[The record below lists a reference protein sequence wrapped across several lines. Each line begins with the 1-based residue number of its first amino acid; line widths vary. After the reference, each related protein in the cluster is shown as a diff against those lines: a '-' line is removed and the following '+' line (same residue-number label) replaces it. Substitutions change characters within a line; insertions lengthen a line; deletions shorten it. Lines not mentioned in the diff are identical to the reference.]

1 MSVTSLPA
9 LPTFARRF
17 PDKPATISGSTG
29 EVVTFGE
36 LDSESLHLARYFTAR
51 GLQPGDVV
59 ALLLKNTPGYLT
71 VSWGAERSGL
81 VFVPVNWHLGPAE
94 AAYIVSN
101 SGAKALI
108 ASAGL
113 ASLAE
118 AVLAANPQL
127 DIALAV
133 DGEIPG
139 FDNYEAALNSVVAG
153 VDSHERQGAYMFYSS
168 GTTGS
173 PKGIMPAVPDAPF
186 GAGLPIESLLK
197 AQFGMGEDTV
207 YLSLGPLYH
216 SAPQG
221 WSLGTQSHGGTTVI
235 VDSFDAEQTLA
246 LIEQYR
252 VTHVQVVPTMFVR
265 MLKLPQE
272 VRDRYDLSSLR
283 LVFHAAAPCPPDVK
297 ERMIEWLGPRVI
309 EFYSA
314 SEFNSLFVIDSASW
328 LTHRGSV
335 GRAVVGTPHI
345 LDDDGNELPVGE
357 VGEVWI
363 ENGNRFEYHGEPA
376 KTAAA
381 YNDRGWS
388 TLGDLGSLDAE
399 GYLYLSDRRTDLI
412 ISGGVNIYPRE
423 IEDTL
428 VLHEAIS
435 DVAVLG
441 IPDDEMGQ
449 QVKAVVQLAPGLV
462 AGASM
467 ESEIID
473 YCLARLA
480 KFKCPRSVDFVA
492 ELPRLPSGKL
502 LRRNL
507 ADRYAENESSR

>member
-1 MSVTSLPA
+1 MSLSPRPA
-9 LPTFARRF
+9 LSDFANQF
-17 PDKPATISGSTG
+17 PDKPATISGTTG
-29 EVVTFGE
+29 GTVTFGE
-36 LDSESLHLARYFTAR
+36 LDAGSLRLARYFSAH

-59 ALLLKNTPGYLT
+59 ALLLKNSTTHLT
-71 VSWGAERSGL
+71 ISWGAERSGMI
-81 VFVPVNWHLGPAE
+81 FVPVNWHLGPAE

-101 SGAKALI
+101 SGAKALV
-108 ASAGL
+108 ASAEL

-118 AVLAANPQL
+118 SVAAANPQL

-133 DGEIPG
+133 DGSIPG
-139 FDNYEAALNSVVAG
+139 FDDYETALGSVPASVR
-153 VDSHERQGAYMFYSS
+153 SHERQGAYMFYSS
-168 GTTGS
+168 GTTGA

-186 GAGLPIESLLK
+186 GAGLPIETLLK
-197 AQFGMGEDTV
+197 AQFGMGTDTV

-221 WSLGTQSHGGTTVI
+221 WSLGAQSHGGTTVI

-252 VTHVQVVPTMFVR
+252 VTHVQMVPTMFVR
-265 MLKLPQE
+265 ILKLPQH
-272 VRDRYDLSSLR
+272 VREKYDLSSLR

-297 ERMIEWLGPRVI
+297 ERMIEWLGPCVI

-314 SEFNSLFVIDSASW
+314 SEFNSLFIIDSASW

-335 GRAVVGTPHI
+335 GRALIGTPHI
-345 LDDDGNELPVGE
+345 LDDDGNELAVDE
-357 VGEVWI
+357 VGEIWI

-381 YNDRGWS
+381 YNELGWS
-388 TLGDLGSLDAE
+388 TLGDLGSLDAD

-428 VLHEAIS
+428 TLHEAIT

-449 QVKAVVQLAPGLV
+449 QVKAVVQLAPGYT
-462 AGASM
+462 ADTAM
-467 ESEIID
+467 ESELID
-473 YCLARLA
+473 YCRSRLAR
-480 KFKCPRSVDFVA
+480 FKCPRSVDFVT

-502 LRRNL
+502 LRRTLSDQYSN
-507 ADRYAENESSR
+507 SGSRP

>member
-1 MSVTSLPA
+1 MLLSDLA
-9 LPTFARRF
+9 FQF

-29 EVVTFGE
+29 EIVTFGA
-36 LDSESLHLARYFTAR
+36 LDADSLRLARYFTAR
-51 GLQPGDVV
+51 GLHPGDVV
-59 ALLLKNTPGYLT
+59 ALLLKNTPDYLT
-71 VSWGAERSGL
+71 ISWGAQRSGL
-81 VFVPVNWHLGPAE
+81 IFVPVNWHLGPAE
-94 AAYIVSN
+94 AAYIVAN

-108 ASAGL
+108 ASAEL
-113 ASLAE
+113 AALAE
-118 AVLAANPQL
+118 PVAAANPQL
-127 DIALAV
+127 RTTLAIH
-133 DGEIPG
+133 GAIPG
-139 FDNYEAALNSVVAG
+139 FDDYEAALSSVGTG
-153 VDSHERQGAYMFYSS
+153 VLSHERQGAYMFYSS

-173 PKGIMPAVPDAPF
+173 PKGIMPALPDAPF
-186 GAGLPIESLLK
+186 GTGLPIESLLK
-197 AQFGMGEDTV
+197 AQFGMGTDTV

-252 VTHVQVVPTMFVR
+252 VTHMQVVPTMFVR

-272 VRDRYDLSSLR
+272 VRDKYDLSSLR

-297 ERMIEWLGPRVI
+297 ARIIEWLGPRVI

-335 GRAVVGTPHI
+335 GRALIGTPHI
-345 LDDDGNELPVGE
+345 LDEDGKQLPPGAVGE
-357 VGEVWI
+357 IWI
-363 ENGNRFEYHGEPA
+363 ENGNRFEYHREPA

-381 YNDRGWS
+381 YNENGWS

-428 VLHEAIS
+428 VLHEAVT
-435 DVAVLG
+435 DVAVIGL
-441 IPDDEMGQ
+441 PDDEMGQ
-449 QVKAVVQLAPGLV
+449 QVKAVVQVAPEFE
-462 AGASM
+462 AGAGL
-467 ESEIID
+467 ESALLD
-473 YCLARLA
+473 FCASRLA
-480 KFKCPRSVDFVA
+480 KFKNPRSVDFVTD
-492 ELPRLPSGKL
+492 LPRLPSGKL
-502 LRRNL
+502 LRRKLVQQYTDNL
-507 ADRYAENESSR
+507 TNTGQG